1 MKVIVLM
8 QRDLRK
14 GIVMRLSDRMQK
26 LIVDGIRKSFGD
38 TEIYLFGSR
47 TDESKKG
54 GDIDIALALDINKNE
69 FRRKKI
75 QFKKY
80 LFQKGYDL
88 KIDLLQWNKNIDVLL
103 QDEIKKN
110 HLRLG

>member
-1 MKVIVLM
+1 
-8 QRDLRK
+8 
-14 GIVMRLSDRMQK
+14 MRLSDRMQK
-26 LIVDGIRKSFGD
+26 LIVDGIQKSFGD

>member
-1 MKVIVLM
+1 MLKSLP
-8 QRDLRK
+8 K
-14 GIVMRLSDRMQK
+14 GIVMRLSDRIQK

-54 GDIDIALALDINKNE
+54 GDIDIALVLDINKNE
-69 FRRKKI
+69 FRQKKI

-88 KIDLLQWNKNIDVLL
+88 KIDLLQWNKNIDILLQKEIETNHVLL
-103 QDEIKKN
+103 K
-110 HLRLG
+110 

>member
-1 MKVIVLM
+1 LKVIVLM

>member
-1 MKVIVLM
+1 M
-8 QRDLRK
+8 QKSLPK

-80 LFQKGYDL
+80 LFLKGYDL

>member
-1 MKVIVLM
+1 MLKN
-8 QRDLRK
+8 LRK
-14 GIVMRLSDRMQK
+14 GIAMRLSKRMQD
-26 LIVDGIRKSFGD
+26 LIVEGIRRSFGD
-38 TEIYLFGSR
+38 VNIYLFGSR
-47 TDESKKG
+47 TDEGKKG

-69 FRRKKI
+69 FRTKKI

-88 KIDLLQWNKNIDVLL
+88 KIDLLQWNKNIDNLL
-103 QDEIKKN
+103 LSEIEKN

>member
-1 MKVIVLM
+1 MLKNLP
-8 QRDLRK
+8 K
-14 GIVMRLSDRMQK
+14 GIVMRLSDRIQK
-26 LIVDGIRKSFGD
+26 LIVNGIRKSFGD

-54 GDIDIALALDINKNE
+54 GDIDIALVLDINKNE
-69 FRRKKI
+69 FRQKKI

-88 KIDLLQWNKNIDVLL
+88 KIDLLQWNKNIDILLQKEIERNHVLL
-103 QDEIKKN
+103 K
-110 HLRLG
+110 

>member
-1 MKVIVLM
+1 
-8 QRDLRK
+8 
-14 GIVMRLSDRMQK
+14 MRLSDRMQK

-75 QFKKY
+75 QFQKY

-88 KIDLLQWNKNIDVLL
+88 KIDLLQWNKNIDGLL

-110 HLRLG
+110 HFRLG

>member
-1 MKVIVLM
+1 MLKNLP
-8 QRDLRK
+8 K
-14 GIVMRLSDRMQK
+14 GIVMRLSDRIQK

-54 GDIDIALALDINKNE
+54 GDIDIALVLDINKNE
-69 FRRKKI
+69 FRQKKI

-80 LFQKGYDL
+80 LFKKGYDL
-88 KIDLLQWNKNIDVLL
+88 KIDLLQWNKNIDILLQKEIETNNVLL
-103 QDEIKKN
+103 K
-110 HLRLG
+110 

>member
-1 MKVIVLM
+1 M
-8 QRDLRK
+8 QRILRK
-14 GIVMRLSDRMQK
+14 GTVMRLSDRLQK

-54 GDIDIALALDINKNE
+54 GDIDIALALDIDKDE
-69 FRRKKI
+69 FRSKKI

-80 LFQKGYDL
+80 LFQKGYNL
-88 KIDLLQWNKNIDVLL
+88 KIDLLQWNKNMDLLL

>member
-1 MKVIVLM
+1 
-8 QRDLRK
+8 
-14 GIVMRLSDRMQK
+14 MRLSDRIQK

>member
-1 MKVIVLM
+1 LRAIVLM
-8 QRDLRK
+8 QRSLRK
-14 GIVMRLSDRMQK
+14 GTVMRLSDRMQK
-26 LIVDGIRKSFGD
+26 LIVDGIRKSFGE

-47 TDESKKG
+47 TDESKRG
-54 GDIDIALALDINKNE
+54 GDIDIALVSDLNKNE
-69 FRRKKI
+69 FRKKKI

-88 KIDLLQWNKNIDVLL
+88 KIDLLQWNENIDALL

-110 HLRLG
+110 HMRLG

>member
-1 MKVIVLM
+1 
-8 QRDLRK
+8 
-14 GIVMRLSDRMQK
+14 MRLSDRMQK

>member
-1 MKVIVLM
+1 
-8 QRDLRK
+8 
-14 GIVMRLSDRMQK
+14 MRLSDRIQK
-26 LIVDGIRKSFGD
+26 LIVDGIRKNFGD
-38 TEIYLFGSR
+38 IEIYLFGSR

-54 GDIDIALALDINKNE
+54 GYIDIALALDINKNE

-88 KIDLLQWNKNIDVLL
+88 KIDLLQWNKNIDGLL

>member
-1 MKVIVLM
+1 
-8 QRDLRK
+8 
-14 GIVMRLSDRMQK
+14 MRLSDRIQK
-26 LIVDGIRKSFGD
+26 LIVNGIRKSFGD

-54 GDIDIALALDINKNE
+54 GDIDIALVLDINKNE
-69 FRRKKI
+69 FRQKKI

-88 KIDLLQWNKNIDVLL
+88 KIDLLQWNKNIDILLQKEIERNHVLL
-103 QDEIKKN
+103 K
-110 HLRLG
+110 

>member
-1 MKVIVLM
+1 LHKSLA
-8 QRDLRK
+8 
-14 GIVMRLSDRMQK
+14 MRLSDRIQK

-54 GDIDIALALDINKNE
+54 GDIDIALTLDIDKNE

-75 QFKKY
+75 LFQKY

-88 KIDLLQWNKNIDVLL
+88 KIDLLQWNKNIDTLL
-103 QDEIKKN
+103 QNEIKAN
-110 HLRLG
+110 HILLN

>member
-1 MKVIVLM
+1 
-8 QRDLRK
+8 
-14 GIVMRLSDRMQK
+14 MRLSDRIQK

-47 TDESKKG
+47 TDENRKG
-54 GDIDIALALDINKNE
+54 GDIDIALVLNINKDE
-69 FRRKKI
+69 FRKKKI

-88 KIDLLQWNKNIDVLL
+88 KIDLLQWNEDIDNLL
-103 QDEIKKN
+103 QKEIETN
-110 HLRLG
+110 HIRLK

>member
-1 MKVIVLM
+1 
-8 QRDLRK
+8 
-14 GIVMRLSDRMQK
+14 MRLSDRMQK

-54 GDIDIALALDINKNE
+54 GDIDIALVSDLNKNE
-69 FRRKKI
+69 FRKKKI

-88 KIDLLQWNKNIDVLL
+88 KIDLLQWNKSIDALLWDEIEKNHVLL
-103 QDEIKKN
+103 T
-110 HLRLG
+110 

>member
-1 MKVIVLM
+1 MLKSLP
-8 QRDLRK
+8 K
-14 GIVMRLSDRMQK
+14 GIVMRLSDRIQK

-54 GDIDIALALDINKNE
+54 GDIDIALVLDINKNE
-69 FRRKKI
+69 FRQKKI

-88 KIDLLQWNKNIDVLL
+88 KIDLLQWNKNIDILLQKEIETNNVLL
-103 QDEIKKN
+103 K
-110 HLRLG
+110 

>member
-1 MKVIVLM
+1 
-8 QRDLRK
+8 
-14 GIVMRLSDRMQK
+14 MRLSDRIQK

-54 GDIDIALALDINKNE
+54 GDIDIALVLDINKNE
-69 FRRKKI
+69 FRQKKI

-88 KIDLLQWNKNIDVLL
+88 KIDLLQWNKNIDSLLQKEIETNHVLL
-103 QDEIKKN
+103 KDID
-110 HLRLG
+110 

>member
-1 MKVIVLM
+1 MLKNLP
-8 QRDLRK
+8 K
-14 GIVMRLSDRMQK
+14 GIVMRLSDRIQK
-26 LIVDGIRKSFGD
+26 LIVNGIRKSFGD

-54 GDIDIALALDINKNE
+54 GDIDIALVLDINKNE
-69 FRRKKI
+69 FRQKKI

-88 KIDLLQWNKNIDVLL
+88 KIDLLQWNKNIDILLQKEIETNHVLL
-103 QDEIKKN
+103 K
-110 HLRLG
+110 

>member
-1 MKVIVLM
+1 
-8 QRDLRK
+8 
-14 GIVMRLSDRMQK
+14 MRLSKRMQQ
-26 LIVDGIRKSFGD
+26 LIVDAVRNSFGD
-38 TEIYLFGSR
+38 TKIYLFGSR

-54 GDIDIALALDINKNE
+54 GDIDIALMLDIDKHE

-88 KIDLLQWNKNIDVLL
+88 KIDLLQWNKNIDTLL
-103 QDEIKKN
+103 QDEIQSN
-110 HLRLG
+110 HIILN

>member
-1 MKVIVLM
+1 MLKNLP
-8 QRDLRK
+8 K
-14 GIVMRLSDRMQK
+14 GIVMRLSDRIQK

-54 GDIDIALALDINKNE
+54 GDIDIALVLDINKNE
-69 FRRKKI
+69 FRQKKI

-88 KIDLLQWNKNIDVLL
+88 KIDLLQWNKNIDILLQKEIETNHVLL
-103 QDEIKKN
+103 K
-110 HLRLG
+110 

>member
-8 QRDLRK
+8 RRNLRK
-14 GIVMRLSDRMQK
+14 GIVVRLSDRMQK
-26 LIVDGIRKSFGD
+26 LIVDGIRKNFGD
-38 TEIYLFGSR
+38 IEIYLFGSR

>member
-1 MKVIVLM
+1 
-8 QRDLRK
+8 
-14 GIVMRLSDRMQK
+14 MRLSNRLQE

-38 TEIYLFGSR
+38 IEIYLFGSR
-47 TDESKKG
+47 TDDSKKG

-88 KIDLLQWNKNIDVLL
+88 KIDLLQWNKNIDALL

-110 HLRLG
+110 HLPLG

>member
-1 MKVIVLM
+1 M
-8 QRDLRK
+8 RRSLRK

-26 LIVDGIRKSFGD
+26 LIVDGVRKSFGD

-47 TDESKKG
+47 TDDSRKG
-54 GDIDIALALDINKNE
+54 GDIDIALALDIDKVE
-69 FRRKKI
+69 FREKKI

-80 LFQKGYDL
+80 LFQKGYSL
-88 KIDLLQWNKNIDVLL
+88 KIDLLQWNKNIDLLL
-103 QDEIKKN
+103 QNEIKKN

>member
-1 MKVIVLM
+1 MHKSLA
-8 QRDLRK
+8 
-14 GIVMRLSDRMQK
+14 MRLSDRIQK

-54 GDIDIALALDINKNE
+54 GDIDIALTLDIDKNE

-75 QFKKY
+75 LFQKY
-80 LFQKGYDL
+80 LF
-88 KIDLLQWNKNIDVLL
+88 
-103 QDEIKKN
+103 
-110 HLRLG
+110 